1 MQRVP
6 PISEGDNQLGRTEE
20 PKMVNDK
27 GLFFLQKKKR
37 IFAKN
42 EQMGL
47 PPHVLPRKSLACFAF
62 SRIPGIDHPYSGT
75 RGSCEL

>member
-27 GLFFLQKKKR
+27 GLFFLQKKK
-37 IFAKN
+37 KN
-42 EQMGL
+42 LCKE
-47 PPHVLPRKSLACFAF
+47 
-62 SRIPGIDHPYSGT
+62 
-75 RGSCEL
+75 